1 MPTLEKERTTSAED
15 LAVPAKDGRRP
26 RTVIQAGGSRLSS
39 SLGRLWDYRDLLL
52 LLTRRDVT
60 VRYKQTALGTA
71 WIFLSPLLAMGV
83 YTLIFGIFARMPTE
97 GLPYALYFFCGYLA
111 WQLFALT
118 VSGTASCLNANKN
131 LISKVYFP
139 RLIIPLSTVLARCV
153 DFPAFLVLLLA
164 VTVLFGYVPTAMIL
178 ILPLL
183 LVFSMLAALAVGL
196 WLAALTARYRDVS
209 LLLPSL
215 LQFWMFS
222 TPIIYPVNI
231 IPTSLRPFYDLNPM
245 TQAVLGYRWALL
257 GVGDAP
263 GPSLFLSLGI
273 VLVLLAAGVVFFQ
286 RTERMLADLL

>member
-1 MPTLEKERTTSAED
+1 
-15 LAVPAKDGRRP
+15 
-26 RTVIQAGGSRLSS
+26 
-39 SLGRLWDYRDLLL
+39 
-52 LLTRRDVT
+52 
-60 VRYKQTALGTA
+60 
-71 WIFLSPLLAMGV
+71 
-83 YTLIFGIFARMPTE
+83 
-97 GLPYALYFFCGYLA
+97 
-111 WQLFALT
+111 